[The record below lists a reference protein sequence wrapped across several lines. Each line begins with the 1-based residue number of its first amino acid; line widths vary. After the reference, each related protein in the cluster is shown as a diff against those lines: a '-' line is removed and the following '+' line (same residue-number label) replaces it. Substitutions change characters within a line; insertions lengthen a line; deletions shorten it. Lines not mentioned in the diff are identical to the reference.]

1 MGKTRDYIVR
11 FAKARGI
18 TEDEAYRLKI
28 VKEVCDFYGGET
40 LQEAKLKQAKEKIHA
55 RGNDKT
61 EICS

>member
-18 TEDEAYRLKI
+18 TEAEASRLKI

-40 LQEAKLKQAKEKIHA
+40 EAKLKQAKEKINA